1 MERRVLILP
10 VAWGLYGLLLFF
22 GLQYLFGPIAQ
33 NVPYIPN
40 DKPTGGSVLPVLFFN
55 VAAIMG
61 IITITLYSVGF
72 WTPNLSSR
80 QAKIEFG
87 MVCVFLASG
96 FLAWYSGIFL
106 FTGAAAIVA
115 LMAVNIS

>member
-1 MERRVLILP
+1 MILP

-33 NVPYIPN
+33 IVPYGGN
-40 DKPTGGSVLPVLFFN
+40 DKPIGGSVMPVLFFN

-61 IITITLYSVGF
+61 IITITLYSTGF

-87 MVCVFLASG
+87 MVGIFLASG

-106 FTGAAAIVA
+106 FTGAAAIVG
-115 LMAVNIS
+115 LMAININ

>member
-1 MERRVLILP
+1 LERRVLILP

-55 VAAIMG
+55 VAAILG

-87 MVCVFLASG
+87 MLGVFLASG